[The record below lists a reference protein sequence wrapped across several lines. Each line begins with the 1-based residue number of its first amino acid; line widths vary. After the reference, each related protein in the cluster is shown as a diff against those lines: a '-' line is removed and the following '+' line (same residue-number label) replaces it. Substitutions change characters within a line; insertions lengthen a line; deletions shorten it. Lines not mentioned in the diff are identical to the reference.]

1 MFSIGFNWKKNI
13 SLDEFPL
20 LVPEKIKLIVDREL
34 RLRNLKTEET
44 ADGIKF
50 KGGYEKQN
58 TMINPGGSSLPFLRA
73 GYFSITENNRI
84 VTVKC
89 RNVVLNLLFTIVALI
104 AFIQAYL
111 FFWWN
116 KEVTPLPVWFIPPAL
131 LILYFVYY
139 AIFTRVALN
148 SIWKKI
154 LEEKAEEVLSEK

>member
-1 MFSIGFNWKKNI
+1 MFSIGYNWKKNI

-20 LVPEKIKLIVDREL
+20 LVPEKIKSFIEKEL
-34 RLRNLKTEET
+34 KSRNLATKET
-44 ADGIKF
+44 ADGIEF
-50 KGGYEKQN
+50 KTGFERQR

-89 RNVVLNLLFTIVALI
+89 RNVVLNLFFTIVTI
-104 AFIQAYL
+104 VAFIQAYL

-116 KEVTPLPVWFIPPAL
+116 KEVTPLPIWFIPPAL
-131 LILYFVYY
+131 LILYFIYY

-148 SIWKKI
+148 SIWKKV
-154 LEEKAEEVLSEK
+154 LEEKAEEILSEK